1 MISNKDAEEILKH
14 EYHLDNFTYL
24 VKELLLPDF
33 ASSKHDVQFNNEIF
47 QSVTQLGESSVCDL
61 TVFEVYLNEGTQNK
75 RVTITQEMFKILRS
89 LRIDN
94 AIVSFVNQDK
104 NNYRISL
111 LTSKYEYD
119 GDKIVRI
126 LSNPR
131 RFSYSL
137 GFGTK
142 TKTAFKYLI
151 SKGKVNSLEELTERF
166 SVEVVNKQFYNEIA
180 LCYTKLVGGE
190 RDGKKFDKQ
199 LGLYSVVDQKKYA
212 EFAVRLI
219 GRITF
224 CWFLKEKK
232 SSKGISLIPEELLS
246 IDTINKQD
254 NYYHKTLEPLFFEL
268 LNTNQKKRKDKYATD
283 EYKQI
288 PYLNGGLFSPHSD
301 DLYKYDSLAQ
311 CGKFGLVNIP
321 NEWFK
326 EFYGVLSQYNF
337 TVDENTSYDIELS
350 IDPEMLG
357 RIFENLLAEINPE
370 TGENA
375 KKSTGSF
382 YTPRDIVDY
391 MVDTSLCEYL
401 KKKTGIDQLRLKA
414 LISYGKEDDTIATF
428 DLSEKKKIIN
438 ALYTITILD
447 PACGSGAFPIGMLQ
461 KIVYILQEVDP
472 AADLWFDKATENVS
486 ILLKKEFEKKFNA
499 GSLNYI
505 RKLSVIQNSI
515 FGIDIQPIAVEI
527 SRLRCFLSL
536 VIEENVNDEEY
547 NRGINPLPN
556 LDFKF
561 IIANSLLELENN
573 NQMSLFENESHI
585 AELKAVRDEYF
596 NADSERRT
604 ELKLEFADIQKRMFQ
619 ETISN
624 YNKQAT
630 LRYQYLSDWSPFK
643 NEATNWFDPD
653 WMFGIKNGFDIVI
666 GNPPYIGE
674 KNHKDMFREVA
685 KTSFGKKYYQG
696 KMDYFYFFFHKGIDL
711 LSEGGELAFITTNYF
726 PTATGAKKL
735 RTDFKERTSIRE
747 LINFNE
753 VKVFESAQG
762 QHNMITI
769 LTKQKN
775 KDIQCRSVLCDKNDL
790 NLKNL
795 SALLHNFQN
804 EAITSIVSQEN
815 LYDGSENYI
824 RQAGVQSDDLTGQVL
839 NKMSSQPTLLG
850 NIAEV
855 NQGVLTGCDTVTSKN
870 LPLIPTEYNKI
881 KDDGIFVFDLT
892 NQRDMEIIESFKEG
906 KELLRDFYKNSDI
919 ERYSCTNVAS
929 KKLLYF
935 TNKLNEERYPDIYN
949 HLLKFKNILTSRLTT
964 YNEHYHWTS
973 IHRPR
978 KENIFVGPKIVVP
991 YRTKINAF
999 AYNDKEWFCRTD
1011 SYVIT
1016 PKTENINLFY
1026 ILGVLNSKLTYFWLY
1041 HRGKRKGEVLELFQV
1056 PLCEIPIINV
1066 EDNTKAKIANLA
1078 KLITETK
1085 SKSNNSTL
1093 DMEKEIDNLIYKAYQ
1108 FSLEEI
1114 KLVEELYE

>member
-33 ASSKHDVQFNNEIF
+33 TSAKHDVQFNNEIF
-47 QSVTQLGESSVCDL
+47 YSVKQIGESSVCDL

-94 AIVSFVNQDK
+94 GLVSFVNKDE
-104 NNYRISL
+104 NNFRISL

-119 GDKIVRI
+119 GDKIVRV

-142 TKTAFKYLI
+142 TKTAHKYLI
-151 SKGKVNSLEELTERF
+151 AKGKVNSLEELTERF

-190 RDGKKFDKQ
+190 RDGKKFDKK

-232 SSKGISLIPEELLS
+232 SKNGIPLIPEEFLS

-254 NYYHKTLEPLFFEL
+254 NYYHKILEPLFFEL
-268 LNTNQKKRKDKYATD
+268 LNTNQNRRKDNYQQKPFT
-283 EYKQI
+283 QI
-288 PYLNGGLFSPHSD
+288 PYLNGGLFSPHND
-301 DLYKYDSLAQ
+301 DMYEYDRVS
-311 CGKFGLVNIP
+311 GYGRYGLVNIP
-321 NEWFK
+321 NEWFV
-326 EFYGVLSQYNF
+326 EFYSILSQYNF

-391 MVDTSLCEYL
+391 MVDSSLCEYL
-401 KKKTGIDQLRLKA
+401 KNKTNIDETKLKA
-414 LISYGKEDDTIATF
+414 LISYGKEDDEIAIF

-438 ALYTITILD
+438 ALYGITILD

-472 AADLWFDKATENVS
+472 SADLWFDKATENVS

-561 IIANSLLELENN
+561 IIANSIIALDNST
-573 NQMSLFENESHI
+573 QMSLFENEYHI
-585 AELKAVRDEYF
+585 AELKAVRDKYF

-604 ELKLEFADIQKRMFQ
+604 ELKWEFADIQKRMFQ
-619 ETISN
+619 ETISH

-630 LRYQYLSDWSPFK
+630 SRYQSLSDWSPFK

-653 WMFGIKNGFDIVI
+653 WMFGIKDGFDIVI
-666 GNPPYIGE
+666 GNPPYLEARNSNFPDWE
-674 KNHKDMFREVA
+674 KDVLQEQLKQRY
-685 KTSFGKKYYQG
+685 GKKFDLIPRG
-696 KMDYFYFFFHKGIDL
+696 SDLLIYFYELSLRMIKTDGIN
-711 LSEGGELAFITTNYF
+711 AFITQNSWLDTEYGSKFQDFLLKTTNVL
-726 PTATGAKKL
+726 AIVDS
-735 RTDFKERTSIRE
+735 DFKA
-747 LINFNE
+747 
-753 VKVFESAQG
+753 FESANINTVITFFEGNQG
-762 QHNMITI
+762 CKKDVVFARCHKSFIDYHFPIEDNDNELLEDVTIKKFGCDSDLIKHNKWGFLFNSDREFIN
-769 LTKQKN
+769 L
-775 KDIQCRSVLCDKNDL
+775 IQ
-790 NLKNL
+790 
-795 SALLHNFQN
+795 
-804 EAITSIVSQEN
+804 T
-815 LYDGSENYI
+815 
-824 RQAGVQSDDLTGQVL
+824 L
-839 NKMSSQPTLLG
+839 NKYGKKEDEINWLKIGQGL
-850 NIAEV
+850 NITKDYVINDIPDFINNE
-855 NQGVLTGCDTVTSKN
+855 D
-870 LPLIPTEYNKI
+870 LIPYLNVDETGYYDWKSTKTYILSNEKLNSEQLKQI
-881 KDDGIFVFDLT
+881 KLNGIKVFDEIKSKRSRPSLILPRGVGGKHFCST
-892 NQRDMEIIESFKEG
+892 N
-906 KELLRDFYKNSDI
+906 
-919 ERYSCTNVAS
+919 
-929 KKLLYF
+929 
-935 TNKLNEERYPDIYN
+935 TNKGYSASCVDIYLN
-949 HLLKFKNILTSRLTT
+949 QDKYIPNL
-964 YNEHYHWTS
+964 W
-973 IHRPR
+973 
-978 KENIFVGPKIVVP
+978 IFM
-991 YRTKINAF
+991 
-999 AYNDKEWFCRTD
+999 
-1011 SYVIT
+1011 
-1016 PKTENINLFY
+1016 
-1026 ILGVLNSKLTYFWLY
+1026 
-1041 HRGKRKGEVLELFQV
+1041 
-1056 PLCEIPIINV
+1056 
-1066 EDNTKAKIANLA
+1066 
-1078 KLITETK
+1078 
-1085 SKSNNSTL
+1085 NSTL
-1093 DMEKEIDNLIYKAYQ
+1093 FWLIREMSGRKSLGGGMLKAEAVDLKQ
-1108 FSLEEI
+1108 FPIYFHFNNIEEI
-1114 KLVEELYE
+1114 KQLMNETSDIKVLNATEELETAHHKKIDEFIFKELEISQELQNYIINKFIEKFNDRVKKSKTK

>member
-33 ASSKHDVQFNNEIF
+33 TSAKHDVQFNNEIF
-47 QSVTQLGESSVCDL
+47 QSVKQIGESSACNL
-61 TVFEVYLNEGTQNK
+61 TVFEVYLIEGTQNK
-75 RVTITQEMFKILRS
+75 RITITQEMFKILRS

-94 AIVSFVNQDK
+94 ALVSFVNQDE
-104 NNYRISL
+104 NNFRISL

-119 GDKIVRI
+119 GDKIVRV

-142 TKTAFKYLI
+142 TKTAYKYLI

-190 RDGKKFDKQ
+190 RDGKKFDKK

-232 SSKGISLIPEELLS
+232 SKNGIPLIPEDFLS

-254 NYYHKTLEPLFFEL
+254 NYYHKILEPLFFEL
-268 LNTNQKKRKDKYATD
+268 LNTNQNRRKDNYQKEPFT
-283 EYKQI
+283 QI
-288 PYLNGGLFSPHSD
+288 PYLNGGLFSPHND
-301 DLYKYDSLAQ
+301 DMYEYDRVS
-311 CGKFGLVNIP
+311 GYGRYGLVNIP
-321 NEWFK
+321 NDWFAD
-326 EFYGVLSQYNF
+326 FYGILSQYNF

-391 MVDTSLCEYL
+391 MVDSSLCEYL
-401 KKKTGIDQLRLKA
+401 KNKTNIDKTKLKA
-414 LISYGKEDDTIATF
+414 LISYGKEDDEIAIF

-438 ALYTITILD
+438 ALYGITILD

-461 KIVYILQEVDP
+461 KIVYILQEIDP
-472 AADLWFDKATENVS
+472 SADLWFDKATENVS

-505 RKLSVIQNSI
+505 RKLSVIQNSV

-561 IIANSLLELENN
+561 IIANSIITLDNST
-573 NQMSLFENESHI
+573 QMSLFENEYHI

-619 ETISN
+619 ETISH

-630 LRYQYLSDWSPFK
+630 SRYQSLSDWSPFK

-653 WMFGIKNGFDIVI
+653 WMFGIKDGFDIVI
-666 GNPPYIGE
+666 GNPPYLEARNSNFPDWE
-674 KNHKDMFREVA
+674 KDVLQEQLKQRY
-685 KTSFGKKYYQG
+685 GKKFDLIPRG
-696 KMDYFYFFFHKGIDL
+696 SDLLIYFYELSLRMIKPDGIN
-711 LSEGGELAFITTNYF
+711 AFITQNSWLDTEYGSKFQDFLLETTNVL
-726 PTATGAKKL
+726 AIVDS
-735 RTDFKERTSIRE
+735 DFKA
-747 LINFNE
+747 
-753 VKVFESAQG
+753 FESANINTVITFFEGNQG
-762 QHNMITI
+762 CKKDVVFARCHKSFIDYHFPIEDNDNELLEDVTI
-769 LTKQKN
+769 KKFG
-775 KDIQCRSVLCDKNDL
+775 C
-790 NLKNL
+790 
-795 SALLHNFQN
+795 
-804 EAITSIVSQEN
+804 
-815 LYDGSENYI
+815 G
-824 RQAGVQSDDLTGQVL
+824 DDLIKHNKWGFLFNSDKEFIDLIQTLNQYGKKEEEIAWLKIGQGL
-839 NKMSSQPTLLG
+839 NITKDYVINDIPDFI
-850 NIAEV
+850 NNE
-855 NQGVLTGCDTVTSKN
+855 D
-870 LPLIPTEYNKI
+870 LIPYLNVDETGYYDWKSTKTYILSNEKLNSEQLKQI
-881 KDDGIFVFDLT
+881 KLNGIKVFD
-892 NQRDMEIIESFKEG
+892 EIKSKRSRPSLILPRGVGG
-906 KELLRDFYKNSDI
+906 KHFCSIN
-919 ERYSCTNVAS
+919 
-929 KKLLYF
+929 
-935 TNKLNEERYPDIYN
+935 TNKGYSASCVDIYLN
-949 HLLKFKNILTSRLTT
+949 QDKYIPNL
-964 YNEHYHWTS
+964 W
-973 IHRPR
+973 
-978 KENIFVGPKIVVP
+978 IFM
-991 YRTKINAF
+991 
-999 AYNDKEWFCRTD
+999 
-1011 SYVIT
+1011 
-1016 PKTENINLFY
+1016 
-1026 ILGVLNSKLTYFWLY
+1026 
-1041 HRGKRKGEVLELFQV
+1041 
-1056 PLCEIPIINV
+1056 
-1066 EDNTKAKIANLA
+1066 
-1078 KLITETK
+1078 
-1085 SKSNNSTL
+1085 NSTL
-1093 DMEKEIDNLIYKAYQ
+1093 FWLIREMSGRKSLGGGMLKAEAVDLKQ
-1108 FSLEEI
+1108 FPIYFQFNNIEEI
-1114 KLVEELYE
+1114 KQLMNETSDIKVLNATEELETAHHKKIDDFIFKELEISQEMQNYIINKFIEKFNDRVNKSKTK

>member
-33 ASSKHDVQFNNEIF
+33 TSSKHDVHFNNEIF

-232 SSKGISLIPEELLS
+232 SINGISLIPEELLS

-311 CGKFGLVNIP
+311 CGKYGLVNIP

-326 EFYGVLSQYNF
+326 EFYSVLSQYNF

-472 AADLWFDKATENVS
+472 GADLWFDKATENVS

-561 IIANSLLELENN
+561 IIANSIITLDNSS
-573 NQMSLFENESHI
+573 QMSLFENEYHI

-630 LRYQYLSDWSPFK
+630 SRYQSLSDWSPFK

-653 WMFGIKNGFDIVI
+653 WMFGIKDGFDVVI
-666 GNPPYIGE
+666 GNPPYLEARNSNFPDWE
-674 KNHKDMFREVA
+674 KDVLQEQLKQRY
-685 KTSFGKKYYQG
+685 GKKFDLIPRG
-696 KMDYFYFFFHKGIDL
+696 CDLLIYFYELSLRMIKPDGIN
-711 LSEGGELAFITTNYF
+711 AFITQNSWLDTEYGSKF
-726 PTATGAKKL
+726 QQFLL
-735 RTDFKERTSIRE
+735 RTTNVLAIVDSDFKA
-747 LINFNE
+747 
-753 VKVFESAQG
+753 FESANINTVITFFEGNQG
-762 QHNMITI
+762 CKKDVVFARCHKSFIDYHFPIEDNDNELLEDVTI
-769 LTKQKN
+769 KKF
-775 KDIQCRSVLCDKNDL
+775 DCDNDL
-790 NLKNL
+790 IKHNKWGFLFNSDREFINLIQTLNKYGKKEDEINWLKIGQGLNITKDYVINDIPDFINNENLIPYLNVDETGCYDWKSTKTYILSNEKL
-795 SALLHNFQN
+795 SA
-804 EAITSIVSQEN
+804 E
-815 LYDGSENYI
+815 
-824 RQAGVQSDDLTGQVL
+824 QVKQL
-839 NKMSSQPTLLG
+839 NQ
-850 NIAEV
+850 
-855 NQGVLTGCDTVTSKN
+855 
-870 LPLIPTEYNKI
+870 NKI
-881 KDDGIFVFDLT
+881 KVFD
-892 NQRDMEIIESFKEG
+892 EIKSKRNRPSLILPRGVGG
-906 KELLRDFYKNSDI
+906 KHFCSIN
-919 ERYSCTNVAS
+919 
-929 KKLLYF
+929 
-935 TNKLNEERYPDIYN
+935 TNKGYSASCVDVYLSQVKYLPN
-949 HLLKFKNILTSRLTT
+949 L
-964 YNEHYHWTS
+964 W
-973 IHRPR
+973 
-978 KENIFVGPKIVVP
+978 IFM
-991 YRTKINAF
+991 
-999 AYNDKEWFCRTD
+999 
-1011 SYVIT
+1011 
-1016 PKTENINLFY
+1016 
-1026 ILGVLNSKLTYFWLY
+1026 
-1041 HRGKRKGEVLELFQV
+1041 
-1056 PLCEIPIINV
+1056 
-1066 EDNTKAKIANLA
+1066 
-1078 KLITETK
+1078 
-1085 SKSNNSTL
+1085 NSTL
-1093 DMEKEIDNLIYKAYQ
+1093 FWLIREMSGRKSLGGGMLKAEAVDLKQFPLYFEFSNIEAIEQIMNETSDIKVLNATDELETAHHKKIDKFI
-1108 FSLEEI
+1108 F
-1114 KLVEELYE
+1114 EELKISEEMQTYITDKFIEKFNDRVNKSKTK